1 MFWRRKQQPRITYWQ
16 TIAGNELVDPS
27 FRALTRWKDYTTR
40 DYTAILGWQDNGD
53 PAFIDFATAPHAL
66 IAGTT
71 GSGKSVSIN
80 TMLASLLVKNSPAT
94 LQLLIIDP
102 KMVDYMQFQGLPHV
116 KGYGSNIPQARLI
129 LSAAYEEMLRR
140 YSIMQQARV
149 NHIDL
154 LQGYPHILIVFDEF
168 ASLMSKEG
176 KRCLLPI
183 LQELAR
189 LGRAAGVHLILATQR
204 PTRDAIDGQLKSN
217 CPARIAYRVNSVT
230 DSRGILDSKGAEQLR
245 GKGDGLYY
253 RSDGERIRFQ
263 GYMTTQ
269 EQLDQILQH
278 WQDQQRKAAG

>member
-1 MFWRRKQQPRITYWQ
+1 MFWRKKNQQPRVTYWR

-27 FRALTRWKDYTTR
+27 FQALTRWQEYTTR

-71 GSGKSVSIN
+71 GSGKSVGIN

-102 KMVDYMQFQGLPHV
+102 KMVDYMQYQGLPHV
-116 KGYGSNIPQARLI
+116 KGYGSNIPQAQLI
-129 LSAAYEEMLRR
+129 LSAAYDEMIRR
-140 YSIMQQARV
+140 YGIMQRERV

-154 LQGYPHILIVFDEF
+154 LRGYPHILVVFDEF
-168 ASLMSKEG
+168 ASLMSKDG

-217 CPARIAYRVNSVT
+217 CPARIAYRVSSAT
-230 DSRGILDSKGAEQLR
+230 DSRVILDTGGAELLR
-245 GKGDGLYY
+245 GKGDGLYH
-253 RSDGERIRFQ
+253 RSDGERVRFR
-263 GYMTTQ
+263 GYMTTR
-269 EQLDQILQH
+269 EQLDQIINHYMAQN
-278 WQDQQRKAAG
+278 KASG